1 MACAIEHAQFNFIAV
16 ACACA
21 IVRDREGQPADATP
35 IAVGA
40 AAACLPSLPDVLEPA
55 LHPNHRKF
63 FHSVALFA
71 GLGHGLHRLYKWEA
85 EDDLQRLLRVAGL
98 LAGAAYLAHLTR
110 DAFTAKS
117 LPLI

>member
-1 MACAIEHAQFNFIAV
+1 MACAIEHAQFKLIAV
-16 ACACA
+16 TCACA
-21 IVRDREGQPADATP
+21 IVRDSEGLPADATP

-63 FHSVALFA
+63 FHSVAVFA
-71 GLGHGLHRLYKWEA
+71 CLGYGLHRLYKWEA
-85 EDDLQRLLRVAGL
+85 EDDWQRLLRVAGL
-98 LAGAAYLAHLTR
+98 VAGAAYLAHLTR

>member
-1 MACAIEHAQFNFIAV
+1 MCI
-16 ACACA
+16 
-21 IVRDREGQPADATP
+21 RD
-35 IAVGA
+35 
-40 AAACLPSLPDVLEPA
+40 SL
-55 LHPNHRKF
+55 
-63 FHSVALFA
+63 
-71 GLGHGLHRLYKWEA
+71 GYGLHRLYKWEA